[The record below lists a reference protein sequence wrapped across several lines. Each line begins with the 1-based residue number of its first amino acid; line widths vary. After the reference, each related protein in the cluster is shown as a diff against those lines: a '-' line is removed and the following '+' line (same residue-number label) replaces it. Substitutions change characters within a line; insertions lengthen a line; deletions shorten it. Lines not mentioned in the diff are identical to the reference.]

1 MGLLT
6 AWLSQFIN
14 DNGVFLY
21 LLSLTTAG
29 WRYSGET
36 KGRREEERRLRR
48 SGADAVTFFKP
59 LFPESSET
67 QPFPRQVLWKPGNS
81 LPKQCAPDETSSC
94 RCCFCTSACLEGW
107 KEVEER
113 TELLLPGGGF
123 CAKGLSQGNGCPLA
137 ENILSYCCFH
147 RQTAVNCRAVW
158 GRKNDETKVPS
169 LGFQTKAKVKSWR
182 LRALQ
187 YFLKQRYSCC
197 QAHFCLL
204 SSASLLGISLLLDLV
219 IFGVRGR

>member
-1 MGLLT
+1 M
-6 AWLSQFIN
+6 
-14 DNGVFLY
+14 
-21 LLSLTTAG
+21 
-29 WRYSGET
+29 
-36 KGRREEERRLRR
+36 
-48 SGADAVTFFKP
+48 TFFKP

-137 ENILSYCCFH
+137 ENILSYGCFH
-147 RQTAVNCRAVW
+147 RQTAVNCRAV
-158 GRKNDETKVPS
+158 
-169 LGFQTKAKVKSWR
+169 
-182 LRALQ
+182 
-187 YFLKQRYSCC
+187 
-197 QAHFCLL
+197 
-204 SSASLLGISLLLDLV
+204 
-219 IFGVRGR
+219 